1 MVEQFYRY
9 DDPSGKTRD
18 ITVTHVDVDGNVTTE
33 NRQIKD
39 TVSFS
44 SEDPMISANVALGRP
59 IYKVGNSYTANP
71 FAVAPS
77 VTLDKK
83 TGDIT
88 VSAPDS
94 VLGEDWFK
102 EQFSEN
108 ENLKK
113 LSQAYK
119 LNPDYAYETTDEN
132 GNTVYKK
139 AEELVNEYDA
149 GLKKAIE
156 DLQTLYSE
164 RDRVLL
170 PVYGTKVDKMSTED
184 IRTALT
190 PTYNVGDIKVTNS
203 TVISLPDFLL
213 NHPIFGKQIK
223 ALGTF
228 NAEEGTVQRG
238 DFMDNFWNRNKNSE
252 LTAERIQELYQNL
265 GTNLQYSSW
274 DNVVED
280 DYERHGSNQAAREI
294 AFRNFIQGQDPEA
307 DFLLTAGDAVTGII
321 GGVGIGLADWSVGM
335 MNAFEWMGNTL
346 TFWDGRDEHGVQQIA
361 QEWDDWKAYN
371 NEQLQLISD
380 TSATWTNVAEMVT
393 ELVANIKTGNLVGEI
408 AAAGFG
414 LPVVAAMQKLNINQ
428 ASGLGRTL
436 AAFTI
441 ALESAPD
448 AGKVIKSAVG
458 AQKVFTAGGALT
470 GSIVNITTQAIVDA
484 ALTDPVLFRRAI
496 EGEGGEEAYNYLNEQ
511 FAWNVGGFA
520 AGIGIGKVA
529 MYGANTKVGRAI
541 NAKWAKGNA
550 KLKTIGYNISDGL
563 KAKIAHRSLEDV
575 IAQQDEVAKAAKKT
589 VKGEYDTQSMR
600 TSEQLDTLKSE
611 TRAFARADIDV
622 FDGLKISDEGLAE
635 AEKYL
640 TNIKALQ
647 NAIDMENR
655 SLRLIV
661 EGYDDIKINPE
672 MAGLNSKMYDDV
684 MEINKRQSEM
694 VTSTGKVFTK
704 MEGSVFS
711 QEAANY
717 IGATIEAR
725 YMEAVLANP
734 AVFTDSTVKSA
745 AKNIDSYK
753 EAIATYTKQ
762 FSPELKE
769 ALDTYIADGKKWYAS
784 MNNYRTSNG
793 LSNAQDLE
801 DLLQNPMFDQGD
813 YMRVQRKVDRR
824 YKLTTLEDGTRHTN
838 INIEFQHLEFSEMS
852 DFMAPDTVQSLY
864 KINTANAERNLS
876 VLKTRLS
883 VSSAMKTTLVSGEET
898 QMIKTIK
905 ASKSGWNE
913 AAKEQIGKITKDT
926 TNFNARGLVSDYE
939 NMVTLAKKESS
950 VASDISKTEKQ
961 IEKTATK
968 TYRINDAE
976 RTVAANTIA
985 PTDVKKML
993 TDSGK
998 SQTGSILQDGI
1009 DQFADDADGFDEWL
1023 NGLPDE
1029 SKKTLDRIRKDYNQY
1044 VGGMEQPVQY
1054 TDKHISF
1061 PDEQTAKGLNR
1072 KNLTTPDAKKT
1083 PMRSRRQLMKKELGT
1098 IDEESLTKSWFAD
1111 ADVKVKKDIATKISD
1126 NPKLHDA
1133 MLSEMYSLSGSDMP
1147 YDEWLETPMEIRRV
1161 QTSDALRNDD
1171 AFMSFSMSDKLPDKE
1186 GNVVTLYVKPK
1197 DTYGSVYLGSTS
1209 SEKEV
1214 LVPRDVYKKAWDSRV
1229 SQLESNVDDAK
1240 AKLAEL
1246 QPRTNAKETI
1256 SNLSYAERK
1265 ALAQKFVQ
1273 ENPDYV
1279 VLYRVQNGTPDQFRP
1294 NNRGKKGKFEG
1305 NVGEYKGYVWM
1316 TSNPEWAEGPGRASA
1331 GVPSRGK
1338 NKVTDEN
1345 IVVLPVKKSD
1355 ITSYNITGSEAE
1367 AMRGL
1372 ESGKKIVQSRGASK
1386 KDISLFEAGFV
1397 DRTNPRAFE
1406 KTEFILNG
1414 ERNPEI
1420 FDDGMDIMLR
1430 EYNKQFDPKSPAVRQ
1445 ALRMYQD
1452 DLDNAEAF
1460 LKDYTTEKTAGSPRL
1475 RGMTRENVETLIGVD
1490 PNLEDTINLQVLRN
1504 DKDLLRS
1511 EQITQMAEENK
1522 RANENFILNNT
1533 LKDQKAELT
1542 KVIGERH
1549 TDDFLNNIVD
1559 FSDRTIDNFITQ
1571 MKRDPKASK
1580 YAKSIADA
1588 TGDSE
1593 DDVVRYL
1600 ALTALEKNQKEI
1612 NKQIRSAF
1620 GTGNKE
1626 MTHIGTQVENAF
1638 NSLLENYVDSTMMY
1652 MSNSDLVSGEL
1663 WERISDLSKKIE
1675 NVSSEAADDFSNV
1688 IMTTDAMGRKM
1699 FMQVDPTVAKLY
1711 KTNIGHLQ
1719 KPTTKWDEFN
1729 KLLSKTFR
1737 LGTTGVNLSSTLRQ
1751 WFRDSGN
1758 AFSMG
1763 GAFKKI
1769 QDCSD
1774 ELINDWGERIVQQL
1788 NDYDLGQLTKRA
1800 EETGEDI
1807 KKLAVERELR
1817 MGSLAAGQTT
1827 EVTLYKES
1835 LSRAKKLQKNI
1846 KSARKTVDDIMN
1858 GMRENYLR
1866 NRVYAN
1872 NLLQA
1877 MNNGKTLEEARVLAE
1892 FAMNNATTNFSR
1904 KLVHLQRMADS
1915 APYLSAAINGT
1926 KSFWR
1931 MATLD
1936 PVGVTTRIMA
1946 GFVVPQ
1952 MYLTASSLADENNR
1966 RVYENLPEY
1975 TKSDSLVFVQNGIP
1989 ITIPI
1994 PQELSVIVDPF
2005 RQFTESLYGANK
2017 NNFWEL
2023 AANDILGSMPID
2035 FSGFTA
2041 VDMDDLVSDPTIFDR
2056 IGRGASRVFS
2066 QVAPIPVK
2074 SAYMAATGIDPYS
2087 GKKLRDKSWVVWND
2101 DTGEYETMDYNQ
2113 GEFTKLVA
2121 SWCGDNANATIVG
2134 KVLSGVF
2141 GNTGMDVADTIVAA
2155 FQRVGGDENADV
2167 FAGLKNQVSRIGG
2180 SMTGEDYS
2188 MLNAEW
2194 RRTIAQLEEE
2204 RDAILASKE
2213 MQDIQSKLGQDIDE
2227 GTRAKM
2233 LAKRKDLLADWQK
2246 KVASTTTRLV
2256 EQGGTLDRYKFASVV
2271 QLLNMNSVN
2280 GWVPENKYLQ
2290 NLTSQNYYA
2299 GQHEAYRTL
2308 KELGIEGASDYSIFG
2323 YIKYKDG
2330 QPQIVYNTPTSIIT
2344 AENLLLSAKDV
2355 DKANIDALIK
2365 KADLYTQ
2372 REQMYAQTD
2381 AIYNKKKLTNADYN
2395 AIDAIKMAYNN
2406 KVLATLIPYLEKV
2419 SPEAITNNE
2428 QVMDTLENLIQVPSA
2443 YEKVNNRFVSSGG
2456 GKLNKQ
2462 QGFVRSYIKAILNK
2476 DTI

>member
-94 VLGEDWFK
+94 VLEEDWFK
-102 EQFSEN
+102 KQFSEN

-203 TVISLPDFLL
+203 TVISLPDYLL

-238 DFMDNFWNRNKNSE
+238 DFMDNFWNRNKNPE

-307 DFLLTAGDAVTGII
+307 DFLLTAGDTVTSII
-321 GGVGIGLADWSVGM
+321 GGVGIGLADWSIGI

-414 LPVVAAMQKLNINQ
+414 VPVVAAMQKLNINQ
-428 ASGLGRTL
+428 TSGLGRTL

-496 EGEGGEEAYNYLNEQ
+496 EGDGGEEAYNYLNEQ

-520 AGIGIGKVA
+520 AGLGIGKLA
-529 MYGANTKVGRAI
+529 MHGANTKVGRAI

-589 VKGEYDTQSMR
+589 SKELYDVQSMR
-600 TSEQLDTLKSE
+600 TAEQLNTLKSE
-611 TRAFARADIDV
+611 TRAFAKADIDI

-734 AVFTDSTVKSA
+734 AAFADSTVKSA
-745 AKNIDSYK
+745 AKNIDSYR

-898 QMIKTIK
+898 QMVKTIK
-905 ASKSGWNE
+905 ANKSGWNE

-926 TNFNARGLVSDYE
+926 ANFDARGLVSDYQD
-939 NMVTLAKKESS
+939 MVALSKKESS
-950 VASDISKTEKQ
+950 LLSDINKSEKGVRN
-961 IEKTATK
+961 TATK
-968 TYRINDAE
+968 TYRINNAD
-976 RTVAANTIA
+976 RVMAANTLA
-985 PTDVKKML
+985 PTDVRDML
-993 TDSGK
+993 TNAGK
-998 SQTGSILQDGI
+998 SQTGSVLQDGI
-1009 DQFADDADGFDEWL
+1009 DQYANDAAGYAKWYDS
-1023 NGLPDE
+1023 LPDE
-1029 SKKTLDRIRKDYNQY
+1029 SKKTINKVRRDYNDL
-1044 VGGMEQPVQY
+1044 VGP
-1054 TDKHISF
+1054 
-1061 PDEQTAKGLNR
+1061 L
-1072 KNLTTPDAKKT
+1072 
-1083 PMRSRRQLMKKELGT
+1083 
-1098 IDEESLTKSWFAD
+1098 
-1111 ADVKVKKDIATKISD
+1111 
-1126 NPKLHDA
+1126 
-1133 MLSEMYSLSGSDMP
+1133 
-1147 YDEWLETPMEIRRV
+1147 
-1161 QTSDALRNDD
+1161 
-1171 AFMSFSMSDKLPDKE
+1171 
-1186 GNVVTLYVKPK
+1186 
-1197 DTYGSVYLGSTS
+1197 
-1209 SEKEV
+1209 
-1214 LVPRDVYKKAWDSRV
+1214 PRDVNEYVPIDLDTGTR
-1229 SQLESNVDDAK
+1229 
-1240 AKLAEL
+1240 
-1246 QPRTNAKETI
+1246 PRT
-1256 SNLSYAERK
+1256 AEEITEWRK
-1265 ALAQKFVQ
+1265 NQIA
-1273 ENPDYV
+1273 
-1279 VLYRVQNGTPDQFRP
+1279 
-1294 NNRGKKGKFEG
+1294 RGRME
-1305 NVGEYKGYVWM
+1305 
-1316 TSNPEWAEGPGRASA
+1316 PE
-1331 GVPSRGK
+1331 
-1338 NKVTDEN
+1338 
-1345 IVVLPVKKSD
+1345 L
-1355 ITSYNITGSEAE
+1355 
-1367 AMRGL
+1367 
-1372 ESGKKIVQSRGASK
+1372 
-1386 KDISLFEAGFV
+1386 
-1397 DRTNPRAFE
+1397 
-1406 KTEFILNG
+1406 
-1414 ERNPEI
+1414 
-1420 FDDGMDIMLR
+1420 
-1430 EYNKQFDPKSPAVRQ
+1430 AVRQ
-1445 ALRMYQD
+1445 PGKIEDGLGSVVDDRINPMGTYITDASNSGAAMYRVSKNN
-1452 DLDNAEAF
+1452 L
-1460 LKDYTTEKTAGSPRL
+1460 
-1475 RGMTRENVETLIGVD
+1475 ETLMAVD
-1490 PNLEDTINLQVLRN
+1490 PNLEDTINLQVLKA
-1504 DKDLLRS
+1504 DKTLLKS
-1511 EQITQMAEENK
+1511 ERINQMAEEAK
-1522 RANENFILNNT
+1522 RVDDNFIRRNVLES
-1533 LKDQKAELT
+1533 QREELV
-1542 KVIGERH
+1542 KVIGERA
-1549 TDDFLNNIVD
+1549 TDVFMDNIVK
-1559 FSDRTIDNFITQ
+1559 FSDDAIDNFITQ
-1571 MKRDPKASK
+1571 MKNDPKARK
-1580 YAKSIADA
+1580 YAKAIADA

-1620 GTGNKE
+1620 GTGSKE

-1663 WERISDLSKKIE
+1663 WDRISELSKKIE

-1688 IMTTDAMGRKM
+1688 IMTTDSMGRKM

-1788 NDYDLGQLTKRA
+1788 NDYDLGQLTRRA

-1827 EVTLYKES
+1827 EVTLYRES
-1835 LSRAKKLQKNI
+1835 LTKAKKLQENVRG
-1846 KSARKTVDDIMN
+1846 ARQKVDDIMN
-1858 GMRENYLR
+1858 DMRENYLR

-1877 MNNGKTLEEARVLAE
+1877 MNNGKTLEEARILAE

-1904 KLVHLQRMADS
+1904 KLVHLQRVADS

-1946 GFVVPQ
+1946 GFVIPQ

-1975 TKSDSLVFVQNGIP
+1975 TKSDSLVFVQNGVP

-1994 PQELSVIVDPF
+1994 PQELSFIVDPF
-2005 RQFTESLYGANK
+2005 RQFTESLYNANK

-2056 IGRGASRVFS
+2056 IGRGTARVFS

-2074 SAYMAATGIDPYS
+2074 SAYMVATGIDPYS

-2113 GEFTKLVA
+2113 SEFTKLVA

-2167 FAGLKNQVSRIGG
+2167 FAGLKNQVSRIGE

-2188 MLNAEW
+2188 MLNSEW
-2194 RRTIAQLEEE
+2194 QRTIAQLEEE
-2204 RDAILASKE
+2204 RDSILASKE

-2227 GTRAKM
+2227 DTRAKM

-2299 GQHEAYRTL
+2299 GRNEAYRTL
-2308 KELGIEGASDYSIFG
+2308 RDLGIEGASDYSIFG

-2330 QPQIVYNTPTSIIT
+2330 EPQIVYNTPTSIIT

-2406 KVLATLIPYLEKV
+2406 KVLATIIPYLEKV